1 MPFLKYWIFSFT
13 AYFAFAYI
21 VLDRP
26 PHTLPKKNGEIFAF
40 SNVLL
45 TPWCPA
51 VLASCRYQITTSLI
65 DLGIHIFHFTFPTSI
80 SQSKHKTLFL
90 ISQHLATYDLKSLLS
105 LLISSHAGF
114 SRLSNFNLKIFPS
127 ISSSSCCCRTN
138 SRSFNSVDC
147 LFFSLAC
154 FDRFGF
160 PPFE

>member
-65 DLGIHIFHFTFPTSI
+65 DLGKHIFHFTFPTSI

-90 ISQHLATYDLKSLLS
+90 ISQHLATSIWNLY
-105 LLISSHAGF
+105 SH
-114 SRLSNFNLKIFPS
+114 
-127 ISSSSCCCRTN
+127 
-138 SRSFNSVDC
+138 C
-147 LFFSLAC
+147 LFLPMQVFRVFPILILKFFQVFHLHLAVAGQIQDHLTPWIAYFSL
-154 FDRFGF
+154 
-160 PPFE
+160 